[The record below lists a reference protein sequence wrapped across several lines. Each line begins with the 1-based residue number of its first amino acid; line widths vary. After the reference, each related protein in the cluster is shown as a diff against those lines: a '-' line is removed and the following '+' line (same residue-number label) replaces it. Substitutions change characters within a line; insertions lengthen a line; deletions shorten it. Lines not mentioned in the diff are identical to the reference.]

1 MGSVDELVAAV
12 DAAFVEA
19 GRGLSGWRDPHPD
32 RRPLKEEYSRVT
44 NPQRWK
50 ILAARAEAWF
60 EALAAAGLAEIEAE
74 AELAWREPPRFPAA
88 RTIRAVA
95 LAPGAIPLVVAMTG
109 FEGVEWPGVAIGAG
123 DPADVLEVV
132 PDCACDACDYGSQ
145 DALDVL
151 DERVICVVTGT
162 YRKLWRGRREITVYS
177 KDRMSWSGFD
187 KRRVR
192 LGRFARGRLMTS
204 QGIPDGRPGRLRL
217 RRFVGGRFSA
227 SPTAIP
233 DDYYTTTN
241 DITHQ
246 LKLRRLDTLHRAITN
261 KLRRG
266 GNRRNKGKKT
276 EKILARPKRW
286 NQIHGSPWLECNDQQ

>member
-1 MGSVDELVAAV
+1 MGSIEELVAAV
-12 DAAFVEA
+12 DAAFVET
-19 GRGLSGWRDPHPD
+19 GRGLSGWRDPHPN
-32 RRPLKEEYSRVT
+32 RMPLDEEYSRVT

-50 ILAARAEAWF
+50 ILAARSEAWF

-74 AELAWREPPRFPAA
+74 AEVAWQEPPRFPAA
-88 RTIRAVA
+88 RTIRAVP

-109 FEGVEWPGVAIGAG
+109 FEGVEWPAVAIGAG
-123 DPADVLEVV
+123 NPADVLEVV
-132 PDCACDACDYGSQ
+132 PDCACDACDSGSQ

-151 DERVICVVTGT
+151 DEYVICVVTGT
-162 YRKLWRGRREITVYS
+162 YRKLRRGRREITVYS

-187 KRRVR
+187 KRRVS
-192 LGRFARGRLMTS
+192 LGRFVRGRLTTS

-217 RRFVGGRFSA
+217 RRFVGGRFTA
-227 SPTAIP
+227 SPTAIT

-241 DITHQ
+241 DSTRQ
-246 LKLRRLDTLHRAITN
+246 LKFRRLDTLRRAITN

-266 GNRRNKGKKT
+266 GNRRNERKKT

-286 NQIHGSPWLECNDQQ
+286 NQIHGSPWLECND

>member
-1 MGSVDELVAAV
+1 MIPIEELVAAV
-12 DAAFVEA
+12 DAAFVET

-32 RRPLKEEYSRVT
+32 RMPLDEEYSRVT

-50 ILAARAEAWF
+50 ILAARAEAWL

-74 AELAWREPPRFPAA
+74 AEVAWQEPPRFPAA
-88 RTIRAVA
+88 RTIRAVP

-109 FEGVEWPGVAIGAG
+109 FEGVEWPAVAIGAG

-132 PDCACDACDYGSQ
+132 PDCACDACDSGSQ

-151 DERVICVVTGT
+151 DEYVICVVTGT

-177 KDRMSWSGFD
+177 EDRMSWSGFD
-187 KRRVR
+187 KRRVS
-192 LGRFARGRLMTS
+192 LGRFVRGRLMAS
-204 QGIPDGRPGRLRL
+204 QGIPDGRPGRLRF
-217 RRFVGGRFSA
+217 RRFVGVRFSA
-227 SPTAIP
+227 SPTAFP

-241 DITHQ
+241 DSTHQ
-246 LKLRRLDTLHRAITN
+246 LKFRRLDTLRRAITN

-266 GNRRNKGKKT
+266 GNRRNERKKT

>member
-246 LKLRRLDTLHRAITN
+246 FKLRRLDTLLRAITN

-266 GNRRNKGKKT
+266 GNRRNKRKRT

-286 NQIHGSPWLECNDQQ
+286 NQIHGSSWLECNDQQ